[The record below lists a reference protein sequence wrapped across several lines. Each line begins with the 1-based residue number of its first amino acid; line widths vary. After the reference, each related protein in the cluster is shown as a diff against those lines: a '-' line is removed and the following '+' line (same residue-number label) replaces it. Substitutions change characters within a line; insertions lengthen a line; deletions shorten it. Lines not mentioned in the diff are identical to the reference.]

1 MTGIVNQAFRRA
13 YRELVTDRRKHM
25 PFWVLVGFLP
35 TYVIARLTVYTNP
48 HLFLNVHG
56 VHVHHFTY
64 GIIVLA
70 IVGFVAIAW
79 PQLRMRAW
87 LAFTYGI
94 GLALSFDEFGMW
106 VHLTSNYNLDQ
117 SEDIMS
123 GLLAFL
129 VIAVYCTGIIRK
141 ALLYL
146 PHGYMTMR
154 FGSRKSSKIMSTK
167 TETKHR
173 SKR

>member
-1 MTGIVNQAFRRA
+1 MTSIVNQAFRRA
-13 YRELVTDRRKHM
+13 YRELITDRRKHM
-25 PFWVLVGFLP
+25 PFWMLIGFLP
-35 TYVIARLTVYTNP
+35 TYIIARLTVSTDP
-48 HLFLNVHG
+48 HLFLDVHG
-56 VHVHHFTY
+56 VHVHHFIY

-79 PQLRMRAW
+79 PHLRMRAW
-87 LAFTYGI
+87 LAVAYGI

-117 SEDIMS
+117 SEDVMS

-141 ALLYL
+141 TLLYL
-146 PHGYMTMR
+146 PHGYMTNR
-154 FGSRKSSKIMSTK
+154 FDSGKDAKMKSEKYTTK
-167 TETKHR
+167 
-173 SKR
+173 KRLKR